1 MDIFYS
7 SLSAPPRKEISE
19 SQLELSHTEIS
30 REMMNECREGSMY
43 NPFNLIKMPQ
53 CLRGRGAVSCKP
65 LSGVTISLRE
75 RESIFPN
82 QDPRDTLNI
91 LGES

>member
-53 CLRGRGAVSCKP
+53 
-65 LSGVTISLRE
+65 
-75 RESIFPN
+75 
-82 QDPRDTLNI
+82 
-91 LGES
+91 